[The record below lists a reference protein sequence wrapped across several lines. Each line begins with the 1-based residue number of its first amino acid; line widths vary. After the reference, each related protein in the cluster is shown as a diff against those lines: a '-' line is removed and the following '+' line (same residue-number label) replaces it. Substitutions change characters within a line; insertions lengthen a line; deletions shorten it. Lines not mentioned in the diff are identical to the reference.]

1 MKKLIAT
8 GDKSLV
14 FYFPDMTQ
22 QAKKMKH
29 STVPGWPSPPFL
41 NNNKV
46 MKILKDCKA

>member
-14 FYFPDMTQ
+14 FYFADINQ

-29 STVPGWPSPPFL
+29 STVPGWPPQESE
-41 NNNKV
+41 KG
-46 MKILKDCKA
+46 